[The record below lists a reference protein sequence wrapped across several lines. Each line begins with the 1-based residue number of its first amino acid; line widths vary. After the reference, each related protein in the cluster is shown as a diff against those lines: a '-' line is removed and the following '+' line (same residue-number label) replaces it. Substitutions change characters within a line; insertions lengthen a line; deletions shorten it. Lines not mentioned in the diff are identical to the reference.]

1 MSTFFSSSSSPKDTG
16 TESPAD
22 LNKGDTTTSAAPTL
36 ASHNALPSDMEA
48 QSQREKSP
56 KPSSEKESTLVNE
69 PIRDSAVSEDT
80 NKETTRDNQPPEVIP
95 NEDSNK
101 EPVVKNDTEKEAAKE
116 EDKNSSDDDAEN
128 TAKEPEPEYPT
139 AFKLLLITIALCLCV
154 FCVALDNTIIA
165 TAIPKITDQ
174 FNSLDDVGWYGSAYL
189 LTTCSVT
196 LMFGKFYTFY
206 SIKWIYL
213 IALSIF
219 EIGSLVCAVTPN
231 SVGLICG
238 RAIAGL
244 GAAGLFSGSILI
256 ITQSV
261 PLVKRPMY
269 TGLVGS
275 MFGIASVAGPL
286 MGGAFTD
293 RLTWRWCFYINLPIG
308 AVTFFFILFFFKN
321 PKSLKDAKGW
331 KEQLAEIDLLGSF
344 FFLPAIISLLL
355 ALQWGGTKYPWS
367 SGRIIALFVVFGVLI
382 IIFIGVQWW
391 GQERATVPPRL
402 IKNRNVWGSAW
413 YALAIGA
420 AYFVLVYYLPIW
432 FQAIKGASAVKSGIM
447 NLPMIITVVLVSIL
461 AGGLVTA
468 CGYYT
473 PFMIAS
479 SIIMTI
485 GAGLLSTLEVDS
497 GHPKWIGYQ
506 ALFGIGLGLGMQQ
519 PMIVAQT
526 ALSAG
531 DVPSGTAIVMFAQT
545 LGGSIFISVAQN
557 IFQNQLVTNIR
568 ADAPTAN
575 AAELVAAGA
584 TMLRTVVSGPVL
596 ERVLV
601 AYNDA
606 ITQTFYVAVAMGAL
620 SLIGPIFVEWLSVKG
635 KKVEMAAV

>member
-1 MSTFFSSSSSPKDTG
+1 MSTFFNSPKEAG
-16 TESPAD
+16 TEVPAS
-22 LNKGDTTTSAAPTL
+22 LNKDNVATTASPTI
-36 ASHNALPSDMEA
+36 ATDNALSSDTDVLTRKET
-48 QSQREKSP
+48 SS
-56 KPSSEKESTLVNE
+56 KPPSEKESTLVDE
-69 PIRDSAVSEDT
+69 PIRDSTVGEDT
-80 NKETTRDNQPPEVIP
+80 NKEMTPAR
-95 NEDSNK
+95 EDSNK
-101 EPVVKNDTEKEAAKE
+101 ESVPQNDTEKEAVKVE
-116 EDKNSSDDDAEN
+116 EQIGSDDD
-128 TAKEPEPEYPT
+128 TDHAKEPQLEYPT
-139 AFKLLLITIALCLCV
+139 AFRLLLITIALCLCV

-196 LMFGKFYTFY
+196 LMFGKLYTFY

-219 EIGSLVCAVTPN
+219 EVGSLLCAVTPN
-231 SVGLICG
+231 SIGLICG

-261 PLVKRPMY
+261 PLEKRPIY

-321 PKSLKDAKGW
+321 TKSLKAAKGW
-331 KEQLAEIDLLGSF
+331 KEQLAELDLIGSF

-367 SGRIIALFVVFGVLI
+367 DGRIIALFVVFGVLI
-382 IIFIGVQWW
+382 LIFIGVQWW
-391 GQERATVPPRL
+391 GQDRATVPPRL

-432 FQAIKGASAVKSGIM
+432 FQAIKGASAIKSGIM
-447 NLPMIITVVLVSIL
+447 NLPTIITVVLVSIL

-485 GAGLLSTLEVDS
+485 GAGLLSTLEVNS

-557 IFQNQLVTNIR
+557 IFQNQLLHNLH
-568 ADAPTAN
+568 ADAPTAD
-575 AAELVAAGA
+575 AAKLVAAGA
-584 TMLRTVVSGPVL
+584 TMLRGLVSGPVL
-596 ERVLV
+596 ERVLI

-606 ITQTFYVAVAMGAL
+606 ITQTFYVAVAMGAM